1 VKKNTG
7 RKVATK
13 SKTPPAKMPKGP
25 KKPMN
30 PLDKAIMEKRPLPI
44 KGRKRIPSDSDVVIP
59 GMKPSKSK
67 FRRNQG
73 R

>member
-1 VKKNTG
+1 MKKTT
-7 RKVATK
+7 RRVATK

-44 KGRKRIPSDSDVVIP
+44 RGKKRIPSDSDVVIP
-59 GMKPSKSK
+59 GTKSSKPK
-67 FRRNQG
+67 FRRPQG

>member
-1 VKKNTG
+1 MKKTT
-7 RKVATK
+7 RRVATK

-44 KGRKRIPSDSDVVIP
+44 KGRKRIPSDSDVVIR
-59 GMKPSKSK
+59 GTKPSTSK